1 MGAQT
6 HTHRRIRLCSDE
18 QHHNPVL
25 GARARLVTSGSILC
39 YNLTMRRRTAT
50 TSNGSKSF
58 DPKTS
63 STRAAAGSKSMTNPY
78 HTQKIDSEP
87 SRLMEIMQKSYS
99 PDATFVMSF
108 MVTNN
113 THSRLP

>member
-58 DPKTS
+58 GPKTS
-63 STRAAAGSKSMTNPY
+63 STRAAAVPQSMASPH

-87 SRLMEIMQKSYS
+87 SGMAMVMQKSYS
-99 PDATFVMSF
+99 PAVILVMSF
-108 MVTNN
+108 MMS
-113 THSRLP
+113 H